1 MTTAVGRFLVAIVL
15 FIAAAACWTEA
26 RIARRVADAHARLA
40 TLDYDVEDEVD
51 EAMTPINRL
60 PWPLG
65 SLRDDVARRRARAG
79 YWQSREQG
87 EVANGASVA
96 PLPGLAGANE
106 SADDSGKDPE
116 LMLVATNSAFRTV
129 LREGGEGQAAVER
142 LDAIIAAYREV
153 LRTDP
158 GNVDAAYNFEFV
170 VRYRDYV
177 ARARPARGR
186 QPVKGP
192 APVPVQSTGDLPA
205 GPTIHGTPG
214 QPPPDLPGGQFKTII
229 PQQREER
236 DDPTQGL
243 RPGRRG

>member
-15 FIAAAACWTEA
+15 FVAAAACWTEA
-26 RIARRVADAHARLA
+26 QVARRVADAHARLA
-40 TLDYDVEDEVD
+40 TLHYDIEDEVD

-65 SLRDDVARRRARAG
+65 TLRSDVARRRAHAG
-79 YWQSREQG
+79 YWQSRGQG
-87 EVANGASVA
+87 DVQNGASVA
-96 PLPGLAGANE
+96 PLPGLPGANE
-106 SADDSGKDPE
+106 SLDDSDEDPE
-116 LMLVATNSAFRTV
+116 LMLVATNSAFRTAV
-129 LREGGEGQAAVER
+129 REGGERQAAVER
-142 LDAIIAAYREV
+142 LDGIIAAYREV

-158 GNVDAAYNFEFV
+158 GNVDAAYNYEFV
-170 VRYRDYV
+170 VRYRDFV
-177 ARARPARGR
+177 ARARPTRGR
-186 QPVKGP
+186 QPIEGP
-192 APVPVQSTGDLPA
+192 AAVPVQAGGDLPA